1 MIIITFMLYTCYID
15 ESKKFTEEVSV
26 GPEVV
31 LFQIG
36 IKVVDEQFLFQFLV
50 CVRLDSNIKIHSQ
63 GQNLP
68 GFPVFPEP
76 PW

>member
-1 MIIITFMLYTCYID
+1 MDGYTCYID

-36 IKVVDEQFLFQFLV
+36 VKVVDEQFLFEFLV
-50 CVRLDSNIKIHSQ
+50 SVRLHS
-63 GQNLP
+63 
-68 GFPVFPEP
+68 
-76 PW
+76 